1 MIKIFENFFKN
12 INSNDFLRQVEEV
25 LKDMNLRVSNYGD
38 FLEISEI
45 LSICGPVLI
54 LFCDN
59 EDLNI
64 ESDDK
69 YGVYIPT
76 NNKNVDVDLTKLSY
90 MMRKNYNL
98 EFIKVGNYEYMQ
110 IKPNDNREVADDF
123 LYEVI
128 AFLGNK

>member
-1 MIKIFENFFKN
+1 MSIWNEIFVKNASSYVFF
-12 INSNDFLRQVEEV
+12 RQVEDV
-25 LKDMNLRVSNYGD
+25 LKDMNLRVSNYGE

-45 LSICGPVLI
+45 QSLCGPVLI

-90 MMRKNYNL
+90 MMKKNYNL
-98 EFIKVGNYEYMQ
+98 LLQNIIEQKFR
-110 IKPNDNREVADDF
+110 PS
-123 LYEVI
+123 
-128 AFLGNK
+128 

>member
-1 MIKIFENFFKN
+1 MIKIFEGFFKN
-12 INSNDFLRQVEEV
+12 KYSNNLLGQIEDE

-45 LSICGPVLI
+45 QSIFGSVLI

-59 EDLNI
+59 ENLKI

-76 NNKNVDVDLTKLSY
+76 NDRNKNVDLTKLLDVVE
-90 MMRKNYNL
+90 KNYNL
-98 EFIKVGNYEYMQ
+98 ESMKIGNYEYMQ
-110 IKPNDNREVADDF
+110 IKPYDNREVADDF

-128 AFLGNK
+128 EFLENK

>member
-98 EFIKVGNYEYMQ
+98 EFIKVGNYEYIQ
-110 IKPNDNREVADDF
+110 IKPNDNREVTDDF

-128 AFLGNK
+128 EFLGNK

>member
-76 NNKNVDVDLTKLSY
+76 NNKNVDLTKLSY

-110 IKPNDNREVADDF
+110 IKPNDNREVTDDF

-128 AFLGNK
+128 EFLGNK

>member
-1 MIKIFENFFKN
+1 MIKIFEGFFKN
-12 INSNDFLRQVEEV
+12 KYSNNLLEQIADV

-45 LSICGPVLI
+45 QSIFGPVLI

-59 EDLNI
+59 ENLKI

-76 NNKNVDVDLTKLSY
+76 NDKNKNVDLIKLSY
-90 MMRKNYNL
+90 MVGENYNL
-98 EFIKVGNYEYMQ
+98 ERMKIGNYEYIQ
-110 IKPNDNREVADDF
+110 IKPYDNREVTDDF

-128 AFLGNK
+128 EFLGNK

>member
-12 INSNDFLRQVEEV
+12 INSNDFLKQVEEV

-64 ESDDK
+64 ESDHK
-69 YGVYIPT
+69 YGVYIRT

-110 IKPNDNREVADDF
+110 IKPNDNREVTDDF

-128 AFLGNK
+128 EFLGNK

>member
-38 FLEISEI
+38 FLEISKI

-110 IKPNDNREVADDF
+110 IKPNDNHEVTDDF

-128 AFLGNK
+128 EFLGKK

>member
-1 MIKIFENFFKN
+1 MSIWNEIIVKNAYSYDFF
-12 INSNDFLRQVEEV
+12 RQVEDV
-25 LKDMNLRVSNYGD
+25 LKDMNLRVSNCGD
-38 FLEISEI
+38 YLEISEI
-45 LSICGPVLI
+45 QSMFGPVLI
-54 LFCDN
+54 LFRDD
-59 EDLNI
+59 EELNI

-76 NNKNVDVDLTKLSY
+76 NYKNVDLTKLLRVV
-90 MMRKNYNL
+90 RKKYNL
-98 EFIKVGNYEYMQ
+98 ESIKVGNYDYIK

>member
-1 MIKIFENFFKN
+1 MSIWNEIIVKNAYSYDFF
-12 INSNDFLRQVEEV
+12 RQVEDV
-25 LKDMNLRVSNYGD
+25 LKDMNLRVSNCGD
-38 FLEISEI
+38 YLEISEI
-45 LSICGPVLI
+45 QSMFGPVLI
-54 LFCDN
+54 LFCDD
-59 EDLNI
+59 EELNI

-110 IKPNDNREVADDF
+110 IKPNDNREVTDDF

-128 AFLGNK
+128 EFLGNK

>member
-12 INSNDFLRQVEEV
+12 INSNEFLRQVEEV

-45 LSICGPVLI
+45 QSVFGPVLI

-76 NNKNVDVDLTKLSY
+76 NDKNVDVDLTKLLNV
-90 MMRKNYNL
+90 MRKNYNL

-110 IKPNDNREVADDF
+110 IKPNDNNEVTDDF

-128 AFLGNK
+128 EFLINK

>member
-12 INSNDFLRQVEEV
+12 INYNDFLRQVEEV

-98 EFIKVGNYEYMQ
+98 EFIKVGNYECIQ

-128 AFLGNK
+128 EFLGKK

>member
-12 INSNDFLRQVEEV
+12 INYNDFLRQVEEV

-98 EFIKVGNYEYMQ
+98 EFIKVGNYECIQ

>member
-12 INSNDFLRQVEEV
+12 QYSNDFLIHVEDV

-38 FLEISEI
+38 FLEIYEI
-45 LSICGPVLI
+45 QSMFGPVLL

-64 ESDDK
+64 KSDDK

-76 NNKNVDVDLTKLSY
+76 NDKNKNVDLTKLLSVV
-90 MMRKNYNL
+90 RENYNI
-98 EFIKVGNYEYMQ
+98 ESIKIYNYEYIQ
-110 IKPNDNREVADDF
+110 IKPKDNHEVTDDF

-128 AFLGNK
+128 EFLGNK

>member
-76 NNKNVDVDLTKLSY
+76 NNKNVDVNLTKLSY

-110 IKPNDNREVADDF
+110 IKPNDNREVTDDF

-128 AFLGNK
+128 EFLGNK

>member
-1 MIKIFENFFKN
+1 MSIWNEIIVKNAYSYDFF
-12 INSNDFLRQVEEV
+12 RQVEDV
-25 LKDMNLRVSNYGD
+25 LKDMNLRVSNCGD
-38 FLEISEI
+38 YLEISEI
-45 LSICGPVLI
+45 QSMFGPVLI
-54 LFCDN
+54 LFCDD
-59 EDLNI
+59 EELNI

-76 NNKNVDVDLTKLSY
+76 NNKNVDLTKLLRVV
-90 MMRKNYNL
+90 RKKYNL
-98 EFIKVGNYEYMQ
+98 ESIKVGNYDYIK

>member
-12 INSNDFLRQVEEV
+12 QYSNDFLIHVEDV

-45 LSICGPVLI
+45 QSMFGPVLI

-64 ESDDK
+64 KSDDK

-76 NNKNVDVDLTKLSY
+76 NDKNVDVDLTKLLSVV
-90 MMRKNYNL
+90 RENYNI
-98 EFIKVGNYEYMQ
+98 ESIKIYNYEYIQ
-110 IKPNDNREVADDF
+110 IKPKDNREVTDDF

-128 AFLGNK
+128 KFLG

>member
-98 EFIKVGNYEYMQ
+98 EFIKVGNYKYMQ
-110 IKPNDNREVADDF
+110 IKPNDNREVTDDF

-128 AFLGNK
+128 EFLGNK

>member
-12 INSNDFLRQVEEV
+12 QYSNDFLIHVEDV

-45 LSICGPVLI
+45 QSMFGPVLL

-64 ESDDK
+64 KSDDK

-76 NNKNVDVDLTKLSY
+76 NDKNVDLTKLLSVV
-90 MMRKNYNL
+90 RENYNI
-98 EFIKVGNYEYMQ
+98 ESIKIYNYEYIQ
-110 IKPNDNREVADDF
+110 IKPKDNHEVTDDF

-128 AFLGNK
+128 KFLG

>member
-64 ESDDK
+64 
-69 YGVYIPT
+69 YHNYQVYSS
-76 NNKNVDVDLTKLSY
+76 NSY
-90 MMRKNYNL
+90 L
-98 EFIKVGNYEYMQ
+98 
-110 IKPNDNREVADDF
+110 P
-123 LYEVI
+123 
-128 AFLGNK
+128 

>member
-90 MMRKNYNL
+90 MMKKNYNL

-110 IKPNDNREVADDF
+110 IKPNDNREVTDDF

-128 AFLGNK
+128 EFLGNK

>member
-110 IKPNDNREVADDF
+110 IKPNDNHEVTDDF

-128 AFLGNK
+128 EFLGNK

>member
-12 INSNDFLRQVEEV
+12 INSNDFLKQVEEV

-110 IKPNDNREVADDF
+110 IKPNDNREVTDDF

-128 AFLGNK
+128 EFLGNK